1 VASSILADRIP
12 GAPSWRFVASHP
24 AHAVALV
31 GGLGLIPIAPGTF
44 GTLAAFPLHTVAA
57 SYMHPYAHLMA
68 LAAAFALGVW
78 AGGRTSRDLGVHD
91 HGAIVWDET
100 VAFALVLFL
109 APPGPLWQAAAFA
122 LFRAFDIVKPQPV
135 RYFDRNMKGGLGV
148 MFDDLVAAGY
158 SVLCLAALKVL
169 ID

>member
-1 VASSILADRIP
+1 M
-12 GAPSWRFVASHP
+12 ASHP

-31 GGLGLIPIAPGTF
+31 GGLGLIPVAPGTF
-44 GTLAAFPLHTVAA
+44 GTLAAFPLHALAV
-57 SYMHPYAHLMA
+57 SYLHPYAHLLA

-100 VAFALVLFL
+100 VAFALVLFFT
-109 APPGPLWQAAAFA
+109 PPALGWQAAAFL
-122 LFRAFDIVKPQPV
+122 LFRAFDVVKPQPV

-158 SVLCLAALKVL
+158 SVLCLAASRVL
-169 ID
+169 LN